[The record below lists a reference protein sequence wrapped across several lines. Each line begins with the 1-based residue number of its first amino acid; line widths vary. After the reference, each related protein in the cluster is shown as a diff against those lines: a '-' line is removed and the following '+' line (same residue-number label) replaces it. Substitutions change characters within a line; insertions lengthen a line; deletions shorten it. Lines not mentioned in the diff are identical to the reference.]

1 MKSEIQNVFLEEDM
15 YEEVMMMYNCAMLE
29 VKTKLEVL
37 NNEFQIRSKRNP
49 IEFIKCRIK
58 SQMSIMEKLRRK
70 GLDYTLESILGNIND
85 VAGIRVVCA
94 FIDDIYAIAGML
106 EKQDDINVIDKDDYI
121 SNPKPNGYRSFHMD
135 VEIPVFFSDKRQK
148 MRVEVQIRTIAMDF
162 WASLEHQIYYKK
174 GIHAPES
181 IVREL
186 KECAETIAVTDFRMQ
201 DIRKELAEYN
211 HNHPPESGKF

>member
-1 MKSEIQNVFLEEDM
+1 MMKTEIQKMFLEEEM
-15 YEEVMMMYNCAMLE
+15 YGEVMMMYDCAMLE

-58 SQMSIMEKLRRK
+58 SQASIMEKLKRK
-70 GLDYTLESILGNIND
+70 GLEDTLESIMENIND
-85 VAGIRVVCA
+85 IAGIRVICS
-94 FIDDIYAIAGML
+94 FIDDIYAIAEML
-106 EKQDDINVIDKDDYI
+106 EKQDDIIVIDKEDYI
-121 SNPKPNGYRSFHMD
+121 SSPKPNGYRSLHMD
-135 VEIPVFFSDKRQK
+135 VEIPVFFSDKKQK

-174 GIHAPES
+174 GLHAPES
-181 IVREL
+181 IIREL

-201 DIRKELAEYN
+201 EIRKELAEYSKR
-211 HNHPPESGKF
+211 EK

>member
-1 MKSEIQNVFLEEDM
+1 MKTEIQKIFLEEEM
-15 YEEVMMMYNCAMLE
+15 YEEVMMMYDCAMLE

-58 SQMSIMEKLRRK
+58 SQASILEKLKRK
-70 GLDYTLESILGNIND
+70 GLECTLESILENIND
-85 VAGIRVVCA
+85 IAGIRVVCS

-106 EKQDDINVIDKDDYI
+106 EKQDDINVVEKDDYI
-121 SNPKPNGYRSFHMD
+121 SSPKPNGYRSLHMD
-135 VEIPVFFSDKRQK
+135 VEIPVFFSDKKQK
-148 MRVEVQIRTIAMDF
+148 IRVEVQIRTIAMDF

-174 GIHAPES
+174 GLHAPES
-181 IVREL
+181 IIREL

-201 DIRKELAEYN
+201 DIRKELAE
-211 HNHPPESGKF
+211 HSKRGEVEH